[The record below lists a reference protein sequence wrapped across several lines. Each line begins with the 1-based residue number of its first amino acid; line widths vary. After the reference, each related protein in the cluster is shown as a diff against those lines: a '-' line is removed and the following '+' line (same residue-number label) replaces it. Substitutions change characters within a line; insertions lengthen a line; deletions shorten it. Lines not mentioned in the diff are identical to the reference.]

1 MEFVDAAALDES
13 CGECG
18 DDCGPEVPCNVFAL
32 LSHECG
38 GEWLNG

>member
-1 MEFVDAAALDES
+1 MEFADGES

-18 DDCGPEVPCNVFAL
+18 DDCGPDVPCNVFAL

-38 GEWLNG
+38 GE